1 MARANEGGL
10 TDWQV
15 TILFYAALH
24 YVDALLDDI
33 AGIHPKTHT
42 SRNTLV
48 TNRTAI
54 APNYMRLY
62 NRSLD
67 ARYNLVMFTQK
78 EVDRIIVE
86 DFGPIR
92 ENMRALLGLP

>member
-1 MARANEGGL
+1 MAGANEGGL

-15 TILFYAALH
+15 TMLFYSALH
-24 YVDALLDDI
+24 YVDALFADMS
-33 AGIHPKTHT
+33 GIHPKTHT

-48 TNRTAI
+48 TNQTAI
-54 APNYMRLY
+54 APNYIRLY

-67 ARYNLVMFTQK
+67 ARYNMVMFTQK

-86 DFGPIR
+86 DFDPIR
-92 ENMRALLGLP
+92 ENIRALLGIA